1 MHILIADAMHP
12 SILPMLEDK
21 GFTADYLPKIQRS
34 EIIDALQNYNGM
46 IIRSKT
52 TVDEALLAKA
62 NPLQFIARAG
72 AGLDQIDLD
81 AVNKRN
87 IQLFNAPEGN
97 RDAVAEHAIGMLLC
111 LFNKLHTANQQVRS
125 RVWDRERNRGVELGG
140 KTVGII
146 GYGNMG
152 RAFARRLSAFGCK
165 VLAYDKYLTGFSDA
179 YAQEAAMEELFA
191 RCQILSLHVPLTP
204 ETNKL
209 VNTDFINRFRHPI
222 YIINTA
228 RGEIIPLN
236 ALQEAL
242 QSGKVLGACLD
253 VLENEKLQTLTP
265 VQQAAFAYLVSTE
278 QVLFSPHVAG
288 WTHESYVRINEV
300 LVGKISAWHAS
311 KKLY

>member
-12 SILPMLEDK
+12 SIMPMLEEK

-34 EIIDALQNYNGM
+34 EIIDALQHYHGM

-52 TVDEALLAKA
+52 HVDEALLAKA
-62 NPLQFIARAG
+62 NNLQFIARAG
-72 AGLDQIDLD
+72 AGLDLIDLE
-81 AVNKRN
+81 AVSRRN

-111 LFNKLHTANQQVRS
+111 LFNKLHTANQQVRNK
-125 RVWDRERNRGVELGG
+125 VWDREGNRGVELGG
-140 KTVGII
+140 KTVGLI

-165 VLAYDKYLTGFSDA
+165 VLAFDKYLTGFSDA
-179 YAQEAAMEELFA
+179 YTQEVAMEELFEK
-191 RCQILSLHVPLTP
+191 CQVLSLHVPLTP

-209 VNTDFINRFRHPI
+209 VNTDFINHFSHPF

-228 RGEIIPLN
+228 RGEIITLN
-236 ALQEAL
+236 TLQEGL

-265 VQQAAFAYLVSTE
+265 VQQAAFSYLASSE

-300 LVGKISAWHAS
+300 LVEKISAWYAG
-311 KKLY
+311 